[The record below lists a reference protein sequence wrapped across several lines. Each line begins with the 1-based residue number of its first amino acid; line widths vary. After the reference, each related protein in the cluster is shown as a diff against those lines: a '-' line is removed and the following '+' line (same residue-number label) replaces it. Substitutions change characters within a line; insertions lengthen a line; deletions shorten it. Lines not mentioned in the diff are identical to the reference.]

1 VNGKRMLIAV
11 AIAGLAL
18 LGISLSSSHQSH
30 RPGHITQPHTNSPAI
45 PSPPGTR
52 SPAAA
57 APDVARLLPFSQEQI
72 ADAVQLATRF
82 TAAYASHRFDESPQA
97 YLDRLTPMTSAQ
109 LQPVITRAA
118 TDPGTLDRRRR
129 GHEVAVAHARA
140 EAIRT
145 LGPTSITVLLTTTT
159 HITSQQSASHNTTR
173 QDTARYAVTVTDH
186 DGTWQVYA
194 IELAAT
200 GDTGQAGTD
209 GDLP

>member
-1 VNGKRMLIAV
+1 MNGKRVLIAV

-30 RPGHITQPHTNSPAI
+30 QSGHAAQPLSAPAAPSAPGT
-45 PSPPGTR
+45 PSP
-52 SPAAA
+52 SPA
-57 APDVARLLPFSQEQI
+57 APDVARLLPFSQQQI
-72 ADAVQLATRF
+72 ADAVQLATHF
-82 TAAYASHRFDESPQA
+82 TATYASHRFDESPQA
-97 YLDRLTPMTSAQ
+97 YLNRLTPMMSSQ
-109 LQPVITRAA
+109 LRPVIARAA
-118 TDPGTLDRRRR
+118 TDPGTIDRRRR
-129 GHEVAVAHARA
+129 NHEIAVAHARA

-159 HITSQQSASHNTTR
+159 HIASQHAAAR
-173 QDTARYAVTVTDH
+173 QDTTRYAVTVTDH

-200 GDTGQAGTD
+200 GDTGQASSD